1 MDDVTVTCQITR
13 RVTQCCGT
21 QLIVFC
27 GYYYVSV
34 HIIELA
40 APHREAPAVGAKI
53 SGSEVGVNP

>member
-13 RVTQCCGT
+13 RVTQCGT

-34 HIIELA
+34 HIIEFA
-40 APHREAPAVGAKI
+40 APHREARSHSVGQW
-53 SGSEVGVNP
+53 EQRFLVPR